1 MSTKWVVTAAAEQVA
16 LDRQR
21 KGETTFTVT
30 NPSGAAD
37 RAVFDVVGGDGAD
50 TSWFTVEEPQ
60 RLVRPGASVSYL
72 LKVAIPGN
80 TPPGKYDVQGL
91 VYSVDSAPEESS
103 VLSPRV
109 KLEVAADPEPVARRR
124 WPWWWLVAAGVGLV
138 LLVVVGVVVFGGG
151 DEEPAAGPAVPTPG
165 PVVAEVMMP
174 DLLGRSER
182 EALQTLADLGLTVRP
197 IKYRHDPE
205 RADQVVLQSLEPDTV
220 VDPAAVVDLEVAV
233 ELAAP
238 VLTSPEGV
246 PQFEAGELS
255 QTLEWDNGLSPVRRW
270 QVTWSRER
278 CVYHREQIGIFFP
291 TYQSVIDEC
300 AFPDSDGLAFADV
313 SSHTLEV
320 SLIAPGPLV
329 NTGAFHTGWVR
340 AWVTPLDDFGVGGP
354 TSEPVYFRMS
364 AR

>member
-30 NPSGAAD
+30 NPGRAAD

-50 TSWFTVEEPQ
+50 ASWFTVEEPQ

-72 LKVAIPGN
+72 LKVAIPGDAS
-80 TPPGKYDVQGL
+80 PGKYDVQGL

-109 KLEVAADPEPVARRR
+109 KLEVAADPEPVAKRR
-124 WPWWWLVAAGVGLV
+124 WPWWWLVAGGVALV
-138 LLVVVGVVVFGGG
+138 LLVVIGVVVFGGG
-151 DEEPAAGPAVPTPG
+151 GEEPAAQPTVPTPG
-165 PVVAEVMMP
+165 PVAAEVTMP
-174 DLLGRSER
+174 DLLGMSER
-182 EALQTLADLGLTVRP
+182 EALQALADLGLTVRP

-220 VDPAAVVDLEVAV
+220 VDSTAVVDLEVAV
-233 ELAAP
+233 ELTAP
-238 VLTSPEGV
+238 VLTGPLGLTEV
-246 PQFEAGELS
+246 PAGEYI

-278 CVYHREQIGIFFP
+278 CSYHSIQVGFFF
-291 TYQSVIDEC
+291 TTTQTVVDEC
-300 AFPDSDGLAFADV
+300 SFPEPDGLAYADV
-313 SSHTLEV
+313 STFDLEV
-320 SLIAPGPLV
+320 WLTLPGTLG
-329 NTGAFHTGWVR
+329 TSGSYHTGWVR
-340 AWVTPLDDFGVGGP
+340 ATITPLDDFGVGGP
-354 TSEPVYFRMS
+354 SSEPLYLRLS
-364 AR
+364 AA